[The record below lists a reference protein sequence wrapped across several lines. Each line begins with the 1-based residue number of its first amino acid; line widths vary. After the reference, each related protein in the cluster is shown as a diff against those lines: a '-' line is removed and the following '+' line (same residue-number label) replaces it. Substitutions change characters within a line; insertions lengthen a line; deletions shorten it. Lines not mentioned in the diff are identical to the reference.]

1 MSKIKIPRK
10 TNDLLRL
17 AGLIHTKHNE
27 LGDTSPL
34 LSIDWN
40 ELESKVTLAQEKH
53 DEAEQLRKSAENLR
67 EERDNLTD
75 EIMVGVRNTRD
86 LLKVK
91 YGNDTRQLGEFGFI
105 VDD

>member
-17 AGLIHTKHNE
+17 ADQIYTKHTE
-27 LGDTSPL
+27 LGANSPVDSL
-34 LSIDWN
+34 DWAN
-40 ELESKVTLAQEKH
+40 LATKITQAQEKH
-53 DEAEQLRKSAENLR
+53 DQAEQMRKSAENLR
-67 EERDNLTD
+67 EERDNLMAD
-75 EIMVGVRNTRD
+75 IIIGVRKSRD